1 MKTFEESG
9 ITCLDLH
16 GVKHDCVP
24 MEVIDFCYQS
34 QDKLPLKII
43 CGNSKK
49 MMDICMN
56 ELSKNGI
63 FFEIKRYGIIFVL
76 KI

>member
-1 MKTFEESG
+1 
-9 ITCLDLH
+9 
-16 GVKHDCVP
+16 
-24 MEVIDFCYQS
+24 MEVIDFCYQY